1 MYLGL
6 SWVYSQASFLW
17 ESHFTESPG
26 GRTSLANFDKKGG
39 ILGYCFR
46 YLRDDWSFGHRWQL
60 CRLTRLCM
68 IHVFWFFQDGFRWI
82 HSCRFHG
89 PIPTA
94 HFFSFISSPDFTNI
108 FVVPYPLSPPI
119 SIMFSFSV
127 HCPSHWLRHQSCAE
141 RCLQA
146 SSKPGRSHQ
155 RSWWNTNRQT
165 HGI

>member
-1 MYLGL
+1 MYLSL

-17 ESHFTESPG
+17 KVTSRNHPG

-46 YLRDDWSFGHRWQL
+46 YLQDDWPLDIGGSCADWNYFA
-60 CRLTRLCM
+60 
-68 IHVFWFFQDGFRWI
+68 WFMCFDSCKMDSDGFTPAD
-82 HSCRFHG
+82 SMVPFHFHKY
-89 PIPTA
+89 ISKA
-94 HFFSFISSPDFTNI
+94 YFFSFISSPDFTNI
-108 FVVPYPLSPPI
+108 FVVPYPPSPPI

-155 RSWWNTNRQT
+155 RSW
-165 HGI
+165 